1 MAVNSLYSSVSACGR
16 VNSLTTD
23 WFNVSSGLRQG
34 CILSP
39 LLFNLILGNL
49 VKCFEKFGHWH

>member
-1 MAVNSLYSSVSACGR
+1 MAVKSLYSSVSACVR

-39 LLFNLILGNL
+39 LLFNLFLGNL